1 MWKLKLYEIE
11 ITHTH
16 THTHTL
22 HPIPTIDHPTD
33 ELSTYMSVTN
43 LGNKN
48 CVHESP
54 HCKKKNGATTT
65 KKNKTKMR
73 TCGAENN

>member
-22 HPIPTIDHPTD
+22 HPIPDIDHHTD
-33 ELSTYMSVTN
+33 ELHAN
-43 LGNKN
+43 
-48 CVHESP
+48 HESWHQGLRP
-54 HCKKKNGATTT
+54 RTPSKKNRGNNT
-65 KKNKTKMR
+65 KNKTKMR
-73 TCGAENN
+73 ACGAENN